1 MPGTS
6 PTTAQSEH
14 FHLILTLYQSEDHRL
29 LEEPF
34 LTASTGVLTRTG
46 QEFTLEGH
54 TYRAV
59 LSQGLKA
66 STMWSTVGQNVGVV
80 MRWESDTLAPV
91 DIDLSYA
98 VGELSRIDEASGGTA
113 IAAWGSRLVL
123 LTGRV
128 ASYSWGDAFES
139 LEFTLAGTQ
148 PIDRG
153 DWYAVGAELTS
164 ARFADIDNTGE
175 RDRAPKCKGA
185 LPPRCWAPVGSSVAV
200 PAIVVNDEIDAVP
213 GVTALQY
220 RRHLIGYDPPA
231 QTASAEQFRMLNG
244 GAGPQWLGAADRS
257 EFRATPQ
264 TATDLLGSTYWY
276 VDGSFVLTY
285 GSSSVDFRL
294 GDTDADVHKAFSTQ
308 LQDGWQIKGTTGASH
323 DWLVALSRAG
333 RVVELGDSTGAAVA
347 YTGPNLTNGQGNS
360 IPLPIDQLD
369 ATYWLPTL
377 YGGHR
382 GISQVTDV
390 LIDWISQVDL
400 GYPIMTGDL
409 EGMRSRMA
417 LFDLTYVR
425 RTRGSPWA
433 KLLEVLE
440 YLPIRVYLYDG
451 AIRFKWRGPITEQ
464 DIVATIDLDT
474 NCGAYR
480 SRAIEW
486 GDDETFPIIELSH
499 SWNLPDQVFNGKLT
513 IDQDSGARAY
523 DAWNNWRDGLARPRL
538 QREFDTLETSPG
550 VELAAQWMLY
560 RSGVRAQMMT
570 VDVDATWRWLE
581 PGMAIRVTQ
590 TGAVKADSWWWIEGI
605 TFGADGKGELL
616 LEMGA

>member
-14 FHLILTLYQSEDHRL
+14 YHLILTLYQSEDHRL

-46 QEFTLEGH
+46 QEFQLEGH
-54 TYRAV
+54 IYRAV

-80 MRWESDTLAPV
+80 MRWGSDTLAPV

-98 VGELSRIDEASGGTA
+98 VGELARIDEASGGTA
-113 IAAWGSRLVL
+113 VAAWGSRLVL

-164 ARFADIDNTGE
+164 ARFANIDNTGE

-200 PAIVVNDEIDAVP
+200 PAMVVVDEVDAVP

-231 QTASAEQFRMLNG
+231 QTASAEQIRILNG
-244 GAGPQWLGAADRS
+244 GAGPQWLGAADSSAYRVIP
-257 EFRATPQ
+257 AQ
-264 TATDLLGSTYWY
+264 GTDLLGDVYWY
-276 VDGSFVLTY
+276 IPGSYVQTFGPAASITFTN
-285 GSSSVDFRL
+285 GSSSATIR
-294 GDTDADVHKAFSTQ
+294 GISTTV
-308 LQDGWQIKGTTGASH
+308 QDGWQVKGTTGGL
-323 DWLVALSRAG
+323 DDYLVRIEHAG
-333 RVVELGDSTGAAVA
+333 LDSTLGDSTGATVA
-347 YTGPNLTNGQGNS
+347 YTGPTLTGQGNS

-369 ATYWLPTL
+369 SVYWLPTL

-400 GYPIMTGDL
+400 GYPVMTGDL
-409 EGMRSRMA
+409 DGMRSRLA

-440 YLPIRVYLYDG
+440 YLPIRTYLYDG

-464 DIVATIDLDT
+464 DIVATIYLDT
-474 NCGAYR
+474 DCGAYR

-486 GDDETFPIIELSH
+486 GDDETFPIIEISH
-499 SWNLPDQVFNGKLT
+499 SWNLPNQVFNGKLT

-523 DAWNNWRDGLARPRL
+523 DAWNNWRDGLTRPRL

-570 VDVDATWRWLE
+570 VDIDATWRWLE

-590 TGAVKADSWWWIEGI
+590 TGAIKSDAWWWIEGV